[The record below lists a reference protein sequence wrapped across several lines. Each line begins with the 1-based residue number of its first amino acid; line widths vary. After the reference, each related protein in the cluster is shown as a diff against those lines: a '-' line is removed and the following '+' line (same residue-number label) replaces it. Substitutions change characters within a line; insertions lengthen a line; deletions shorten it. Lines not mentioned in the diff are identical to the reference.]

1 MEGQCTDHSLHDLIE
16 AIPTSLLPLATT
28 SQPIFTMSA
37 PPAGMAPVKIPAN
50 LPDLVRTA
58 FNRARA
64 SGDVHFFPTQVAL
77 VNVNSIP
84 VRPPSPSILN
94 HGS

>member
-16 AIPTSLLPLATT
+16 AIPTSLFPLTTT

-84 VRPPSPSILN
+84 VRPPAPSSLN